1 MKHGRKPRRH
11 ALAAPSSDPKSYQL
25 RAASSFNSGLKVD
38 REAGIIRGVALMS
51 VGPAKGYGF
60 EVDRTTL
67 QQTFSLASGKPGGV
81 KIRLGHPGNDTQAV
95 LSAVGRVKNA
105 HLDGD
110 VLRGDVHLGTYAK
123 SMPNGGNAWDYLL
136 ARAEEAPEDFGL
148 SAVVHLEFDKSPTT
162 GGLPIA
168 RARQLDAIDFVDNPA
183 ANHAGLLSAPPETV
197 DPATKPTPVV
207 PGIDPNPSLKGASS
221 MDEVLKAYLL
231 SLGLNP
237 QATVEQAKTF
247 FVSLSTERQNA
258 APSQDKIP
266 ADWKPAPVTLATKV
280 EPTFVE
286 LETKR
291 VKDITSLCA
300 LYPGLPTDFVQKQIA
315 LNVDLEKVKTNAL
328 AAIATANPNP
338 GGGRPGSIL
347 VGDDQAIAAHRQA
360 MSDAILIRA
369 GRKVEKP
376 HELATK
382 LAGRKVLE
390 MGRRYMMALGVDEAN
405 DLSDTKLWEMLV
417 RPQNHS
423 VRYAAL
429 AQSSDSFANITLDA
443 ANKTLRQEYQL
454 APSTWQIWAR
464 RGLAPDFKNINRV
477 ALSDVPGLVA
487 KAQGGEIKYNVLS
500 DNKESYVVATYANG
514 IRLTREAVIND
525 DLSAF
530 DRIPRAQAMTAK
542 QLEDDVVYAIL
553 TANAA
558 LSDTGA
564 LFNGTAVTT
573 AGGHANYD
581 SATASVGA
589 PNVTTLGLGRKSIRT
604 KTGPKGNKLNLSAK
618 YLIVP
623 AALETAAD
631 QYTSANYVAAVQTS
645 INPFAQNGRTPLV
658 PVVEPR
664 LDDTSATVWY
674 LAADNARIDTVEASF
689 LMDEPEPVLKQEI
702 EFDTDDIKF
711 AVRHTVGAKAID
723 YRGLYKNAGA

>member
-1 MKHGRKPRRH
+1 MKHGRNPRRH

-183 ANHAGLLSAPPETV
+183 ANHAGLLSAPPENV

-390 MGRRYMMALGVDEAN
+390 MGPTLHDGAGRGRGQRSERHQALGNARPSPEPQRA
-405 DLSDTKLWEMLV
+405 V
-417 RPQNHS
+417 RRAGTI
-423 VRYAAL
+423 VRL
-429 AQSSDSFANITLDA
+429 
-443 ANKTLRQEYQL
+443 LRQHHPRCGEQDAPPGIPVGSVHL
-454 APSTWQIWAR
+454 A
-464 RGLAPDFKNINRV
+464 
-477 ALSDVPGLVA
+477 
-487 KAQGGEIKYNVLS
+487 
-500 DNKESYVVATYANG
+500 
-514 IRLTREAVIND
+514 
-525 DLSAF
+525 DLGP
-530 DRIPRAQAMTAK
+530 PRA
-542 QLEDDVVYAIL
+542 
-553 TANAA
+553 
-558 LSDTGA
+558 GA
-564 LFNGTAVTT
+564 GTSRT
-573 AGGHANYD
+573 
-581 SATASVGA
+581 STASRSPTSRA
-589 PNVTTLGLGRKSIRT
+589 WWPRRRAARSSTTS
-604 KTGPKGNKLNLSAK
+604 
-618 YLIVP
+618 
-623 AALETAAD
+623 
-631 QYTSANYVAAVQTS
+631 
-645 INPFAQNGRTPLV
+645 
-658 PVVEPR
+658 
-664 LDDTSATVWY
+664 
-674 LAADNARIDTVEASF
+674 
-689 LMDEPEPVLKQEI
+689 
-702 EFDTDDIKF
+702 
-711 AVRHTVGAKAID
+711 
-723 YRGLYKNAGA
+723 